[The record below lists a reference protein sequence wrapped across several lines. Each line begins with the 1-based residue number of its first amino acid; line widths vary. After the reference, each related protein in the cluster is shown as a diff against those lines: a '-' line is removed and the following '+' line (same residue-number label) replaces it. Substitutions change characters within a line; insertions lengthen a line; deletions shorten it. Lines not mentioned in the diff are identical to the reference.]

1 MVTSMTHSTH
11 ERSCCIQIRRYAY
24 KRLSLFLPMAFLLS
38 LQCFDPSKANF
49 VENLYKSLIDLPLIS
64 MPRNSR
70 LDAALCDCLR
80 WLGIGVGAR
89 PVFAF
94 LRILDI

>member
-70 LDAALCDCLR
+70 L
-80 WLGIGVGAR
+80 
-89 PVFAF
+89 
-94 LRILDI
+94 